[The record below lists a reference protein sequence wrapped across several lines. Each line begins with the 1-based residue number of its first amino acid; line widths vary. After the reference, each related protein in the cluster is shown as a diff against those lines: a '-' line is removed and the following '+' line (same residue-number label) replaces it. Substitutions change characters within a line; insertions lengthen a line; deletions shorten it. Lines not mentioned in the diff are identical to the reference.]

1 MKVKYPVELTEE
13 ELDTICSALAVYL
26 IAHRTD
32 VENSPFPATVEH
44 SRREWLKAT
53 VLRDKLDPYTDE
65 VADDG

>member
-1 MKVKYPVELTEE
+1 MKFKYPVELTEE

-32 VENSPFPATVEH
+32 VECSPFPATVEH

-53 VLRDKLDPYTDE
+53 VLRDKLDPLTDE
-65 VADDG
+65 EEANG

>member
-1 MKVKYPVELTEE
+1 MKVELTEA

-32 VENSPFPATVEH
+32 MEDSQFPATVEH

-53 VLRDKLDPYTDE
+53 ELRDKLDPYTDE
-65 VADDG
+65 DEEEDDG